1 MAGRSGVASLPR
13 SQPYATGGP
22 EPRWSTP
29 GWDSN
34 LLPHGPAADQPCRNL
49 DAPSRVP
56 QDMVKQHP
64 RDAVTTG
71 QVLHWAHLYDVF
83 GNIVTLGRAPA
94 MREQTLELARLRAG
108 EHVLEVGCGT
118 GEVAQRAR
126 LRVGPDG
133 DVSGVDPSAEMIE
146 VARKKASRAGLEVD
160 YRIGAIEALP
170 YRDAN
175 FDVVLSSLMMHHL
188 PDDLKSAGLAEVRRV
203 LKPGGR
209 LLIIDFKRPRRWLSQ
224 LAMRVVLHGHL
235 GRGFEQL
242 PAIVAAAGFVDVTSG
257 PTRFDF
263 LGVVSGRAPA

>member
-1 MAGRSGVASLPR
+1 MLK
-13 SQPYATGGP
+13 
-22 EPRWSTP
+22 E
-29 GWDSN
+29 
-34 LLPHGPAADQPCRNL
+34 H
-49 DAPSRVP
+49 
-56 QDMVKQHP
+56 H

-71 QVLHWAHLYDVF
+71 HVLRWAHLYDLF
-83 GNIVTLGRAPA
+83 GNIVTLGRAAA
-94 MREQTLELARLRAG
+94 MREQTVDLAGLRAG
-108 EHVLEVGCGT
+108 ERVLEVGCGT

-133 DVSGVDPSAEMIE
+133 DVSGIDPSAQMIE
-146 VARKKASRAGLEVD
+146 VARRKASRAGLQVD

-170 YRDAN
+170 YRDAS

-209 LLIIDFKRPRRWLSQ
+209 LLIVDFKRPRRWLSQ

-235 GRGFEQL
+235 GRGFEHL
-242 PAIVAAAGFVDVTSG
+242 PTVVAEAGFVDVTNG

-263 LGVVSGRAPA
+263 LGIVSGRAPT